1 MYIFILLSRSLSSV
15 LHRITEEGSRAFPE
29 VVQSVL
35 VTLFIIEI
43 SFAALLSSLS
53 AKYQLP
59 LFLGVGLEDLCS
71 VIITFSCLKCNYFYS
86 HLVLGD
92 GRIDTV
98 VGTWICNVK

>member
-1 MYIFILLSRSLSSV
+1 M
-15 LHRITEEGSRAFPE
+15 
-29 VVQSVL
+29 QSIL

-43 SFAALLSSLS
+43 SFAALLLSSLS
-53 AKYQLP
+53 AKCELR
-59 LFLGVGLEDLCS
+59 LFFGVGLEDLCS

-98 VGTWICNVK
+98 MGAWTCNVNSG